1 MDQSKFELW
10 VKRILETEEEEISCS
25 ECFDLV
31 SHYVD
36 KELAGASADPVLRRV
51 RQHLQQCRACR
62 EEYEILRELA
72 QLEASGGE
80 DLLKSS

>member
-1 MDQSKFELW
+1 MDQSQFELW
-10 VKRILETEEEEISCS
+10 VKRILETEDEEISCS

-36 KELAGASADPVLRRV
+36 MELAGASAGPVFHRV
-51 RQHLQQCRACR
+51 SQHLNHCRACR

-72 QLEASGGE
+72 QHESSGE
-80 DLLKSS
+80 DDLLRDK